1 MKYRYQT
8 QDCYQTGGNAEGG
21 FTEEDCE
28 LEDALFLCIT
38 IKINIFLRKNSLDWD
53 WMNLSFF
60 FREDFLIS
68 FFFLIIFAFKESL
81 KKGIRPELGFF
92 GHAKLFQIIC
102 LNVRGIS

>member
-53 WMNLSFF
+53 
-60 FREDFLIS
+60 
-68 FFFLIIFAFKESL
+68 
-81 KKGIRPELGFF
+81 
-92 GHAKLFQIIC
+92 
-102 LNVRGIS
+102 